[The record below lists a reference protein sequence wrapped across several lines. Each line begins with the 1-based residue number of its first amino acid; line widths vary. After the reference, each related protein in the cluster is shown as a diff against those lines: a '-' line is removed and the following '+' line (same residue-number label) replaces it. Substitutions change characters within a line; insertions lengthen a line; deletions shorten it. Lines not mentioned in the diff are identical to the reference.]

1 MLKGRDFVTL
11 ISDPETIKR
20 VNAAIQRLLGR
31 AESFESLNEIYASM
45 NLPPQPLQPMI
56 DLSKPNMHDT
66 KKEFQAEYE
75 TVAAIVDNMKDTIH
89 RLYPPDEKK
98 TPEQKSMVDKL
109 RSGISLLAEKG
120 GDRYKVTTPYDLIL
134 KNVYQVDFYTSSLLI
149 LAETRSVYQLRLREL
164 EEQKTEFWSGG
175 SRPPNYYARTIALRL
190 ARLYAKEKHQR
201 PTFGVSREG
210 NFPST
215 DFGRAIEEI
224 FQALGIKAAFRLPAQ
239 WAIDQL
245 TEEDLNPPRN
255 ALAEFLDFGGKGL
268 GAIPPEMRGKG
279 LMSYSD
285 KE

>member
-1 MLKGRDFVTL
+1 
-11 ISDPETIKR
+11 
-20 VNAAIQRLLGR
+20 
-31 AESFESLNEIYASM
+31 
-45 NLPPQPLQPMI
+45 MI
-56 DLSKPNMHDT
+56 ELSKPNIHDT

-75 TVAAIVDNMKDTIH
+75 TVAAIVDNLKDTLH
-89 RLYPPDEKK
+89 RLYPPAENK

-109 RSGISLLAEKG
+109 RSGITLLAEKG
-120 GDRYKVTTPYDLIL
+120 GDRYTITTPYDLLL
-134 KNVYQVDFYTSSLLI
+134 KNVYQVDFFTSSLII
-149 LAETRSVYQLRLREL
+149 LVEMRKIFQLRLREL
-164 EEQKTEFWSGG
+164 EEQKTKYWSVG
-175 SRPPNYYARTIALRL
+175 SRPPNYYARTIAFRL
-190 ARLYAKEKHQR
+190 ARLYAKETHQR

-224 FQALGIKAAFRLPAQ
+224 FQAIGITAAFRLPAK

-245 TEEDLNPPRN
+245 TDEDLNPPRN
-255 ALAEFLDFGGKGL
+255 ALAGFLDFGGKGL